1 MHERYFQQNKGE
13 SEMNNSVIGLDIAK
27 NVFQCVLFKNDRQ
40 IGKNKTY
47 KRQAFID
54 LLTTH
59 QPANVVMEACSGAQ
73 HWARLAK
80 AHGHE
85 VILLPPRMVV
95 AYRHGQKTDANDAL
109 AIYEASKRPKLK
121 ASPHKTLDQQALATL
136 ESVRA
141 HYQSRKNRL
150 GNALRGH
157 LAEFGIV
164 LAKGYASLRRHMP
177 LILEDAENGLPMAA
191 RAALNIY
198 WQDWQQAHQ
207 QVKTLEKEILQML
220 RSMPSARELMK
231 VEGIGPVSATG
242 LICTLGDAR
251 VFQRGKEA
259 AAFIGTA
266 PKQHSSG
273 GKEVIIGISKT
284 TGHKKLRA
292 NLIQGA
298 RSVLIKLRAQDKPPG
313 EKARWFLQL
322 AERQGDN
329 RAVVAFANKNVRTA
343 WALLAYN
350 RTYLPA

>member
-1 MHERYFQQNKGE
+1 MTNRT
-13 SEMNNSVIGLDIAK
+13 VIAADIAK

-47 KRQAFID
+47 KRKDFAR
-54 LLTTH
+54 LLTT
-59 QPANVVMEACSGAQ
+59 QPPAKVVMETCTGAQ

-85 VILLPPRMVV
+85 VVLLPPRMVT

-109 AIYEASKRPKLK
+109 AIYEASKRPNLK
-121 ASPHKTLDQQALATL
+121 ASPHKTLEQQALATL

-150 GNALRGH
+150 SNALRGH

-164 LAKGYASLRRHMP
+164 LAKGYAALRRQIP
-177 LILEDAENGLPMAA
+177 LILEDAENGLPMEA
-191 RAALNIY
+191 RFALHCY

-207 QVKTLEKEILQML
+207 QVQSLEKEILTML
-220 RSMPSARELMK
+220 RSLPAARELMK

-242 LICTLGDAR
+242 LICALGDAR
-251 VFQRGKEA
+251 VFRRGKEA

-292 NLIQGA
+292 DLIQGA
-298 RSVLIKLRAQDKPPG
+298 RSVLLRLRAQKKPLSD
-313 EKARWFLQL
+313 KARWFLQL

-343 WALLAYN
+343 WALLAHN
-350 RTYLPA
+350 RAYVAN